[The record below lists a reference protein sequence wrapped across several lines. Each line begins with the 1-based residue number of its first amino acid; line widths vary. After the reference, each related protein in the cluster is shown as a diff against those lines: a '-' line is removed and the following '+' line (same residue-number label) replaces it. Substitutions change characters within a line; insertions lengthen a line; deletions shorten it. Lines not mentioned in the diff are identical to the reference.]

1 MSPTI
6 NPEDAP
12 DESRDAIA
20 QRAQARIE
28 EIVEQAK
35 APNQRG
41 AWTLFTREF
50 LRFWKMAPQTL
61 ISPVITTMLY
71 FLIFGYS
78 LGDRLQTIKGIPY
91 VDFLV
96 PGLVMLALINN
107 AYLNSAFSLFIGKI
121 HGMVIDLLVTPL
133 SYTQFVIAYIS
144 ASVTRA
150 MMVGTIIWV
159 VSMVMGAS
167 AIYNLPLTIL
177 FMVLTSLMFSL
188 LGLIVA
194 IVAEE
199 FDQVNLLPSF
209 IITPLTFLGGVFY
222 SIEML
227 PAPWDTVSRFNPV
240 LYMVNGLRY
249 GMTGIAD
256 VPVWQGL
263 LLVSSL
269 VVVLGFIAQRL
280 LQTGY
285 NLRS

>member
-1 MSPTI
+1 MSPLSET
-6 NPEDAP
+6 EDVIA
-12 DESRDAIA
+12 EQRAAIA
-20 QRAQARIE
+20 RRAQKRVA
-28 EIVEQAK
+28 EIVAQAE
-35 APNQRG
+35 APGQRG
-41 AWTLFTREF
+41 AWTLFVREF
-50 LRFWKMAPQTL
+50 LRFWSMARQTL
-61 ISPVITTMLY
+61 VSPVITTMLY

-78 LGDRLQTIKGIPY
+78 LGDRLKTIQGIPY

-107 AYLNSAFSLFIGKI
+107 AYLNASFSLFIGKI
-121 HGMVIDLLVTPL
+121 HGQTIDLLVTPL
-133 SYTQFVIAYIS
+133 SYLQFMVAYIS
-144 ASVTRA
+144 AAICRA
-150 MMVGTIIWV
+150 MMVGTIIWG

-167 AIYNLPLTIL
+167 AVFSLPIIFL
-177 FMVLTSLMFSL
+177 FMILTALMFSL

-227 PAPWDTVSRFNPV
+227 PSPWDTVSRFNPV

-256 VPVWQGL
+256 VPVWQGMV
-263 LLVSSL
+263 LVSTL
-269 VVVLGFIAQRL
+269 CVGLGSVAWWL
-280 LQTGY
+280 LKSGY
-285 NLRS
+285 NLRA